1 MSISITDKPIT
12 SSSEDLLKVNR
23 YTQALVHFI
32 QHSDTPITIGLQGE
46 WGTGK
51 TSLMYM
57 LREELESQ
65 NVATSWINTWEYSM
79 FRGASETTP
88 AVLNGLISKLKENC
102 GSNWTLKDEAD
113 NKIKKI
119 GRFFGAVSNQLIANQ
134 TGVDIKGAMS
144 DSSNHNLG
152 SVDIAEIKN
161 DISELI
167 SKLVQDP
174 ANPYKRVVFF
184 VDDLDRINPTDA
196 VEILE
201 ALKNIFDIP
210 HSIFILAIDYEVVV
224 KGLEGK
230 FGKKTEENERE
241 FRSFFDKII
250 QVPFSMPIG
259 TYDIDHFLNDKMKQL
274 GVGIRDENRDHF
286 TSVVRNTVGFNPRSL
301 KRYLNSFSLLN
312 NIRKNE
318 EQSDG
323 KDSGALG
330 EFMLFSLLGI
340 QISYPKIFRLIAQNS
355 DFLSWNHQYALRVGL
370 DWDFINEQ
378 LKKLGDNEMTDE
390 DWEKVVWGACQSDAY
405 LKSRAFSIIELLNLL
420 RKIFKKQDELVEN
433 LEQAMQFA
441 SITSVDDNQDARQ
454 AISKVGNKWLFS
466 GLDAKHA
473 HFVEQGLNAEGTA
486 IWLAF
491 WKKLEAKLPELDGSI
506 NYAATTTSAK
516 IKGVTKVYFD
526 NPFKKLPGNRL
537 AIWFPVRKEIEQ
549 LLNSYALND
558 QSGLLDHPAGMR
570 VTEEIFKQLGK
581 EKSIEFV
588 EQLVDLIVIQYK

>member
-12 SSSEDLLKVNR
+12 SSSEDLLKVSR
-23 YTQALVHFI
+23 YTQALVNFI

-51 TSLMYM
+51 TSLMNM
-57 LREELESQ
+57 LREELDIQ
-65 NVATSWINTWEYSM
+65 HVATSWVNTWEYSM

-88 AVLNGLISKLKENC
+88 AVLNGLVTKLKESC
-102 GSNWTLKDEAD
+102 GKNWTLKDDTE
-113 NKIKKI
+113 NKMKKI
-119 GRFFGAVSNQLIANQ
+119 SRFFGAVSNQIISNQ
-134 TGVDIKGAMS
+134 TGVDIKSAIS
-144 DSSNHNLG
+144 DSGNQNIG
-152 SVDIAEIKN
+152 SVDIAEIKS
-161 DISELI
+161 DIAELI
-167 SKLVQDP
+167 AKLVQDP
-174 ANPYKRVVFF
+174 SNPYKRVVFF
-184 VDDLDRINPTDA
+184 VDDLDRINPSDA

-259 TYDIDHFLNDKMKQL
+259 TYDIDYFLTNKMQQL
-274 GVGIRDENRDHF
+274 GVEIQDQNRDHF

-312 NIRKNE
+312 NIRKSE
-318 EQSDG
+318 EQNDG

-405 LKSRAFSIIELLNLL
+405 LKSRAFSILELLNLL
-420 RKIFKKQDELVEN
+420 RKVFKKQDELVEN
-433 LEQAMQFA
+433 LDQAMQFA

-473 HFVEQGLNAEGTA
+473 HFNEQGLNADGIA
-486 IWLAF
+486 IWYAF
-491 WKKLEAKLPELDGSI
+491 WKKIDAILTELDGSI

-526 NPFKKLPGNRL
+526 NPFKKQPGNRL
-537 AIWFPVRKEIEQ
+537 AIWFPVRTEIEQ
-549 LLNSYALND
+549 LLAGYSIQD
-558 QSGLLDHPAGMR
+558 QSGVLDHPSGMR
-570 VTEEIFKQLGK
+570 VTEEVFKQLGK
-581 EKSIEFV
+581 DKSIAFV
-588 EQLVDLIVIQYK
+588 EQLVDLIAKQYR

>member
-12 SSSEDLLKVNR
+12 SSNQDLLKVNR
-23 YTQALVHFI
+23 YTQALTHFI
-32 QHSDTPITIGLQGE
+32 QNSDTPITIGLQGE

-57 LREELESQ
+57 LREELEKQ
-65 NVATSWINTWEYSM
+65 QVATSWVNTWEYSM

-88 AVLNGLISKLKENC
+88 AVLNGLVSKLKESC
-102 GSNWTLKDEAD
+102 GDNWTLKDEAE

-119 GRFFGAVSNQLIANQ
+119 GRFFGAVSNQIIANQ
-134 TGVDIKGAMS
+134 TGVDVKGAMS
-144 DSSNHNLG
+144 DSTNQAIG
-152 SVDIAEIKN
+152 SVDIAEIKS
-161 DISELI
+161 DIAGLI
-167 SKLVQDP
+167 EKLIQDP

-250 QVPFSMPIG
+250 QVPFSMPTG

-274 GVGIRDENRDHF
+274 GVSIENANRDHF
-286 TSVVRNTVGFNPRSL
+286 TNVVRNTVGFNPRSL

-312 NIRKNE
+312 NIRKSE

-323 KDSGALG
+323 KDTGAQG

-340 QISYPKIFRLIAQNS
+340 QISYPKIFRLIAQNN
-355 DFLSWNHQYALRVGL
+355 DFLSWNHQYALRIGL
-370 DWDFINEQ
+370 DWEAINDQ
-378 LKKLGDNEMTDE
+378 IKKLGDNEMTDE
-390 DWEKVVWGACQSDAY
+390 DWEKVVWGACQSDTY
-405 LKSRAFSIIELLNLL
+405 LKSRAFSILELLNLL
-420 RKIFKKQDELVEN
+420 RSFFKRQDELVEQ

-473 HFVEQGLNAEGTA
+473 HFVEQGVNAEGIA
-486 IWLAF
+486 VWFAF
-491 WKKLEAKLPELDGSI
+491 WTKLDAVLPSIDGTI

-526 NPFKKLPGNRL
+526 NPFKKHAGNRL
-537 AIWFPVRKEIEQ
+537 AIWFPVRAEIEQ
-549 LLNSYALND
+549 LLNGYGVSD
-558 QSGLLDHPAGMR
+558 QSGLLDHPSGIR
-570 VTEEIFKQLGK
+570 VTEGIFKQLGK
-581 EKSIEFV
+581 EKSCAFV
-588 EQLVDLIVIQYK
+588 EQLVDIIVRQYV